1 MSSQSRR
8 SNDQASTDVAR
19 LTEEVCEL
27 RCKAAELEG
36 QGAGHGSSEQSTVEF
51 RSIFERVGV
60 GLGLAD
66 IQGRFLKT
74 NRAFEEMLGYK
85 SGELEGK
92 NINEV
97 THPDDIAKTQSS
109 RRQTIGREKPFYRLE
124 KRYLAKDGQTIW
136 AQITSTPNF
145 GPDEEFLYTM
155 AVVED
160 ITARREAEA
169 ALQRSESRL
178 AEAQRVTNTGS
189 WERDLATD
197 EEFWSAQQY
206 RIFGCDNRAF
216 KVTNQKFLEFVHPE
230 DVARVQAEN
239 DRLGA
244 AGGDYDLTFRIVRK
258 DGVERIVRSRGA
270 MVKNAEGQHERTVGT
285 MTDITDYHLA
295 EQAMADSEGRFRAI
309 FEGAPSGMI
318 ISSPDGVF
326 QQCNPASGR
335 LLGYSVDELVGK
347 HFSEITHPDDRADNI
362 HLSDRLIVGDI
373 SKFDMEKRFL
383 RKDSS
388 ILWAHLSVSMTREIS
403 GRPRSRIAIVEDIS
417 VRKEALAAL
426 EESQARLLESQ
437 QVANV
442 GNRVIYYSGTEQA
455 LVHWSAGQCQ
465 IFGIKEGAHPV
476 NFEEYLGYVHPED
489 RDAVN
494 ASWSEASQSRGVYEM
509 DHRIVRP
516 DGTIRHIL
524 THAQFTDED
533 QERGK
538 RCVGASIDITS
549 DKQAEAALLASE
561 VRLEEAQRIAHI
573 GNWEYDEITKFRHWS
588 NECYR
593 IFGRD
598 KKLFDPSAEGF
609 FDCLHP
615 EDLERFVRNMVN
627 HSVPREAHTHEYRI
641 VRSNGDIRTLR
652 EHSVFEYDANGK
664 LLRRAGTVQDI
675 TEQKQAVEQLHQSQK
690 MEAVGQLTGGIAH
703 DFNNLLAIMMGNLEL
718 VRETVAGDERALGF
732 IESGVSAA
740 ERGAALTH
748 RLLAFS
754 RRQRLQPSLID
765 MNELVAD
772 MIDMLRR
779 TLGETVEVNIRAAEN
794 LWLCEVDRP
803 QLENSL
809 LNLAINARD
818 AMAGGGTLLIE
829 TANCEL
835 DAEFAAARTEV
846 TRGPYVLL
854 SVSDDGAGIPG
865 EALDHV
871 FEPFFTTKEVG
882 KGSGLGLSMVYG
894 FVKQSGGHVEIEST
908 SDEGT
913 RIKIFLP

>member
-426 EESQARLLESQ
+426 
-437 QVANV
+437 
-442 GNRVIYYSGTEQA
+442 
-455 LVHWSAGQCQ
+455 
-465 IFGIKEGAHPV
+465 
-476 NFEEYLGYVHPED
+476 
-489 RDAVN
+489 
-494 ASWSEASQSRGVYEM
+494 
-509 DHRIVRP
+509 
-516 DGTIRHIL
+516 
-524 THAQFTDED
+524 
-533 QERGK
+533 
-538 RCVGASIDITS
+538 
-549 DKQAEAALLASE
+549 
-561 VRLEEAQRIAHI
+561 
-573 GNWEYDEITKFRHWS
+573 
-588 NECYR
+588 
-593 IFGRD
+593 
-598 KKLFDPSAEGF
+598 
-609 FDCLHP
+609 
-615 EDLERFVRNMVN
+615 
-627 HSVPREAHTHEYRI
+627 
-641 VRSNGDIRTLR
+641 
-652 EHSVFEYDANGK
+652 
-664 LLRRAGTVQDI
+664 
-675 TEQKQAVEQLHQSQK
+675 
-690 MEAVGQLTGGIAH
+690 
-703 DFNNLLAIMMGNLEL
+703 
-718 VRETVAGDERALGF
+718 
-732 IESGVSAA
+732 
-740 ERGAALTH
+740 TH

-913 RIKIFLP
+913 RIKIFLPRAMALAASDVEQPAPTIRAAKGERVLLVEDDAEVRDLTFELLKDMGHRVVAADTAKTAMARLEKDSGFDLLLTDIVLPGGVNGVELSHRVHARIPQLKIVYMTGYADDALRHQALPDERANYLAKPFRKAELSAALEKALRDDTSD

>member
-8 SNDQASTDVAR
+8 SNDQASKDVAR

-426 EESQARLLESQ
+426 
-437 QVANV
+437 
-442 GNRVIYYSGTEQA
+442 
-455 LVHWSAGQCQ
+455 
-465 IFGIKEGAHPV
+465 
-476 NFEEYLGYVHPED
+476 
-489 RDAVN
+489 
-494 ASWSEASQSRGVYEM
+494 
-509 DHRIVRP
+509 
-516 DGTIRHIL
+516 
-524 THAQFTDED
+524 
-533 QERGK
+533 
-538 RCVGASIDITS
+538 
-549 DKQAEAALLASE
+549 
-561 VRLEEAQRIAHI
+561 
-573 GNWEYDEITKFRHWS
+573 
-588 NECYR
+588 
-593 IFGRD
+593 
-598 KKLFDPSAEGF
+598 
-609 FDCLHP
+609 
-615 EDLERFVRNMVN
+615 
-627 HSVPREAHTHEYRI
+627 
-641 VRSNGDIRTLR
+641 
-652 EHSVFEYDANGK
+652 
-664 LLRRAGTVQDI
+664 
-675 TEQKQAVEQLHQSQK
+675 
-690 MEAVGQLTGGIAH
+690 
-703 DFNNLLAIMMGNLEL
+703 
-718 VRETVAGDERALGF
+718 
-732 IESGVSAA
+732 
-740 ERGAALTH
+740 TH

-846 TRGPYVLL
+846 TRGLYVLL

-913 RIKIFLP
+913 RIKIFLPRAMALAASDVEQPAPTIRAAKGERVLLVEDDAEVRDLTFELLKDMGHRVVAADTAKTAMARLEKDSGFDLLLTDIVLPGGVNGVELSHRVHARIPQLKIVYMTGYADDALRHQALPDERANYLAKPFRKAELSAALEKALRDDTSD

>member
-383 RKDSS
+383 RKDGS

-417 VRKEALAAL
+417 VRKEAL
-426 EESQARLLESQ
+426 
-437 QVANV
+437 
-442 GNRVIYYSGTEQA
+442 
-455 LVHWSAGQCQ
+455 
-465 IFGIKEGAHPV
+465 
-476 NFEEYLGYVHPED
+476 
-489 RDAVN
+489 
-494 ASWSEASQSRGVYEM
+494 
-509 DHRIVRP
+509 
-516 DGTIRHIL
+516 
-524 THAQFTDED
+524 
-533 QERGK
+533 
-538 RCVGASIDITS
+538 
-549 DKQAEAALLASE
+549 
-561 VRLEEAQRIAHI
+561 
-573 GNWEYDEITKFRHWS
+573 
-588 NECYR
+588 
-593 IFGRD
+593 
-598 KKLFDPSAEGF
+598 
-609 FDCLHP
+609 
-615 EDLERFVRNMVN
+615 
-627 HSVPREAHTHEYRI
+627 
-641 VRSNGDIRTLR
+641 
-652 EHSVFEYDANGK
+652 
-664 LLRRAGTVQDI
+664 
-675 TEQKQAVEQLHQSQK
+675 
-690 MEAVGQLTGGIAH
+690 
-703 DFNNLLAIMMGNLEL
+703 
-718 VRETVAGDERALGF
+718 
-732 IESGVSAA
+732 
-740 ERGAALTH
+740 AALTH

-913 RIKIFLP
+913 RIKIFLPRAMALAASDVEQPAPTIRAAKGERVLLVEDDAEVRDLTFELLKDMGHRVVAADTAKTAMARLEKDSGFDLLLTDIVLPGGVNGVELSHRVHARIPQLKIVYMTGYADDALRHQALPDERANYLAKPFRKAELSAALEKALRDDTSD

>member
-244 AGGDYDLTFRIVRK
+244 AGGDYDLTFRIIRK

-318 ISSPDGVF
+318 ISSQDGVF

-383 RKDSS
+383 RKDGS

-417 VRKEALAAL
+417 VRKEAL
-426 EESQARLLESQ
+426 
-437 QVANV
+437 
-442 GNRVIYYSGTEQA
+442 
-455 LVHWSAGQCQ
+455 
-465 IFGIKEGAHPV
+465 
-476 NFEEYLGYVHPED
+476 
-489 RDAVN
+489 
-494 ASWSEASQSRGVYEM
+494 
-509 DHRIVRP
+509 
-516 DGTIRHIL
+516 
-524 THAQFTDED
+524 
-533 QERGK
+533 
-538 RCVGASIDITS
+538 
-549 DKQAEAALLASE
+549 
-561 VRLEEAQRIAHI
+561 
-573 GNWEYDEITKFRHWS
+573 
-588 NECYR
+588 
-593 IFGRD
+593 
-598 KKLFDPSAEGF
+598 
-609 FDCLHP
+609 
-615 EDLERFVRNMVN
+615 
-627 HSVPREAHTHEYRI
+627 
-641 VRSNGDIRTLR
+641 
-652 EHSVFEYDANGK
+652 
-664 LLRRAGTVQDI
+664 
-675 TEQKQAVEQLHQSQK
+675 
-690 MEAVGQLTGGIAH
+690 
-703 DFNNLLAIMMGNLEL
+703 
-718 VRETVAGDERALGF
+718 
-732 IESGVSAA
+732 
-740 ERGAALTH
+740 AALTH

-913 RIKIFLP
+913 RIKIFLPRAMALAASDVEQPAPTIRAAKGERVLLVEDDAEVRDLTFELLKDMGHRVVAADTAKTAMARLEKDSGFDLLLTDIVLPGGVNGVELSHRVHARIPQLKIVYMTGYADDALRHQALPDERANYLAKPFRKAELSAALEKALRDDTSD

>member
-426 EESQARLLESQ
+426 
-437 QVANV
+437 
-442 GNRVIYYSGTEQA
+442 
-455 LVHWSAGQCQ
+455 
-465 IFGIKEGAHPV
+465 
-476 NFEEYLGYVHPED
+476 
-489 RDAVN
+489 
-494 ASWSEASQSRGVYEM
+494 
-509 DHRIVRP
+509 
-516 DGTIRHIL
+516 
-524 THAQFTDED
+524 
-533 QERGK
+533 
-538 RCVGASIDITS
+538 
-549 DKQAEAALLASE
+549 
-561 VRLEEAQRIAHI
+561 
-573 GNWEYDEITKFRHWS
+573 
-588 NECYR
+588 
-593 IFGRD
+593 
-598 KKLFDPSAEGF
+598 
-609 FDCLHP
+609 
-615 EDLERFVRNMVN
+615 
-627 HSVPREAHTHEYRI
+627 
-641 VRSNGDIRTLR
+641 
-652 EHSVFEYDANGK
+652 
-664 LLRRAGTVQDI
+664 
-675 TEQKQAVEQLHQSQK
+675 
-690 MEAVGQLTGGIAH
+690 
-703 DFNNLLAIMMGNLEL
+703 
-718 VRETVAGDERALGF
+718 
-732 IESGVSAA
+732 
-740 ERGAALTH
+740 TH

>member
-383 RKDSS
+383 RKDGS

-403 GRPRSRIAIVEDIS
+403 GRPRSRIAIVENIS
-417 VRKEALAAL
+417 VRKEAL
-426 EESQARLLESQ
+426 
-437 QVANV
+437 
-442 GNRVIYYSGTEQA
+442 
-455 LVHWSAGQCQ
+455 
-465 IFGIKEGAHPV
+465 
-476 NFEEYLGYVHPED
+476 
-489 RDAVN
+489 
-494 ASWSEASQSRGVYEM
+494 
-509 DHRIVRP
+509 
-516 DGTIRHIL
+516 
-524 THAQFTDED
+524 
-533 QERGK
+533 
-538 RCVGASIDITS
+538 
-549 DKQAEAALLASE
+549 
-561 VRLEEAQRIAHI
+561 
-573 GNWEYDEITKFRHWS
+573 
-588 NECYR
+588 
-593 IFGRD
+593 
-598 KKLFDPSAEGF
+598 
-609 FDCLHP
+609 
-615 EDLERFVRNMVN
+615 
-627 HSVPREAHTHEYRI
+627 
-641 VRSNGDIRTLR
+641 
-652 EHSVFEYDANGK
+652 
-664 LLRRAGTVQDI
+664 
-675 TEQKQAVEQLHQSQK
+675 
-690 MEAVGQLTGGIAH
+690 
-703 DFNNLLAIMMGNLEL
+703 
-718 VRETVAGDERALGF
+718 
-732 IESGVSAA
+732 
-740 ERGAALTH
+740 AALTH

>member
-97 THPDDIAKTQSS
+97 THPDDIAKTQSN

-426 EESQARLLESQ
+426 
-437 QVANV
+437 
-442 GNRVIYYSGTEQA
+442 
-455 LVHWSAGQCQ
+455 
-465 IFGIKEGAHPV
+465 
-476 NFEEYLGYVHPED
+476 
-489 RDAVN
+489 
-494 ASWSEASQSRGVYEM
+494 
-509 DHRIVRP
+509 
-516 DGTIRHIL
+516 
-524 THAQFTDED
+524 
-533 QERGK
+533 
-538 RCVGASIDITS
+538 
-549 DKQAEAALLASE
+549 
-561 VRLEEAQRIAHI
+561 
-573 GNWEYDEITKFRHWS
+573 
-588 NECYR
+588 
-593 IFGRD
+593 
-598 KKLFDPSAEGF
+598 
-609 FDCLHP
+609 
-615 EDLERFVRNMVN
+615 
-627 HSVPREAHTHEYRI
+627 
-641 VRSNGDIRTLR
+641 
-652 EHSVFEYDANGK
+652 
-664 LLRRAGTVQDI
+664 
-675 TEQKQAVEQLHQSQK
+675 
-690 MEAVGQLTGGIAH
+690 
-703 DFNNLLAIMMGNLEL
+703 
-718 VRETVAGDERALGF
+718 
-732 IESGVSAA
+732 
-740 ERGAALTH
+740 TH

>member
-309 FEGAPSGMI
+309 FEGAPGGMI

-417 VRKEALAAL
+417 VRKEAL
-426 EESQARLLESQ
+426 
-437 QVANV
+437 
-442 GNRVIYYSGTEQA
+442 
-455 LVHWSAGQCQ
+455 
-465 IFGIKEGAHPV
+465 
-476 NFEEYLGYVHPED
+476 
-489 RDAVN
+489 
-494 ASWSEASQSRGVYEM
+494 
-509 DHRIVRP
+509 
-516 DGTIRHIL
+516 
-524 THAQFTDED
+524 
-533 QERGK
+533 
-538 RCVGASIDITS
+538 
-549 DKQAEAALLASE
+549 
-561 VRLEEAQRIAHI
+561 
-573 GNWEYDEITKFRHWS
+573 
-588 NECYR
+588 
-593 IFGRD
+593 
-598 KKLFDPSAEGF
+598 
-609 FDCLHP
+609 
-615 EDLERFVRNMVN
+615 
-627 HSVPREAHTHEYRI
+627 
-641 VRSNGDIRTLR
+641 
-652 EHSVFEYDANGK
+652 
-664 LLRRAGTVQDI
+664 
-675 TEQKQAVEQLHQSQK
+675 
-690 MEAVGQLTGGIAH
+690 
-703 DFNNLLAIMMGNLEL
+703 
-718 VRETVAGDERALGF
+718 
-732 IESGVSAA
+732 
-740 ERGAALTH
+740 AALTH